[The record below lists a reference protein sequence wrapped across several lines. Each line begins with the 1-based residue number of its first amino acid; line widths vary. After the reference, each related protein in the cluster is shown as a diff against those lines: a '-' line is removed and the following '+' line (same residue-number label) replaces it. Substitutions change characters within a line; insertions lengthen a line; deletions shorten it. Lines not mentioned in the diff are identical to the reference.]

1 MSGNQSKIRCN
12 QGDKEN
18 YFRSLT
24 AVLLRL
30 CCKQEQ
36 KKKGIKDLEIK
47 IYKTDNCCSMPF
59 FGGQFLK

>member
-36 KKKGIKDLEIK
+36 KKERDQGLRNKDI
-47 IYKTDNCCSMPF
+47 
-59 FGGQFLK
+59 